1 MSTPTS
7 RDHAGRVRALG
18 REILP
23 AIPGSQALYADQ
35 HESEPYTGV
44 EIVRDAAYGPHP
56 RHRLDVFAAPKGG
69 ESRPVFLFVHGGGFV
84 MGDKHQ
90 PGSPYHDN
98 VALWAVRHG
107 LVGVNMTYRLAP
119 EFKYPSGS
127 EDVAAA
133 VAWIREHAAEFGG
146 DPGRIVVLGTSAG
159 AVHVANFLAQ
169 PMFGSARAGVV
180 LGVLLSGVYDMAG
193 ATPEQVSTAY
203 YGEDAG
209 AYARMSPL
217 PGLVESPIPLLFVIT
232 EFDPAMFE
240 EQALRVIQAWSDRH
254 GHWPNLIRM
263 TGHNHLTSTLHMNT
277 ADDYLGGQIMRL
289 LDGA

>member
-1 MSTPTS
+1 MSTPPS
-7 RDHAGRVRALG
+7 RDVARQVRALG

-23 AIPGSQALYADQ
+23 AVPGSQAIYAGEQ
-35 HESEPYTGV
+35 ETEPYAGV
-44 EIVRDAAYGPHP
+44 EVVRDAAYGPHP
-56 RHRLDVFAAPKGG
+56 RHRLDVFAAPAAGG
-69 ESRPVFLFVHGGGFV
+69 PRPVVLFVHGGGFV
-84 MGDKHQ
+84 MGDKRQ
-90 PGSPYHDN
+90 PGSPYNDN

-127 EDVAAA
+127 EDIAAA
-133 VAWIREHAAEFGG
+133 VTWIREHAAEFGG
-146 DPGRIVVLGTSAG
+146 DPGRIVLLGTSAG
-159 AVHVANFLAQ
+159 AVHVATFLAQ
-169 PMFGSARAGVV
+169 PMFDAARAGVAA
-180 LGVLLSGVYDMAG
+180 GVLLSGVYDLSG
-193 ATPEQVSTAY
+193 ATPEEVSSAY

-209 AYARMSPL
+209 QYARMSSL
-217 PGLVESPIPLLFVIT
+217 PGLLESRVPLLFVIT

-240 EQALRVIQAWSDRH
+240 EQALRVIQAWSARH

-263 TGHNHLTSTLHMNT
+263 TGHNHLTSTMHMNT